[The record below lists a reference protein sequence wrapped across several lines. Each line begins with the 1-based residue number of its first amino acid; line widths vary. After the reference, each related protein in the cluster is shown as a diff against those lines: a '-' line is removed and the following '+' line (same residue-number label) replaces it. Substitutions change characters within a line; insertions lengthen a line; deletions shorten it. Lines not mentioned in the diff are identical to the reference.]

1 MALLLL
7 PLLLPQR
14 VEVGVKLVM
23 EARTPKTALA
33 EASVEESVA
42 AEVELVSVVV
52 RAALLTEVLLI
63 VAAEVWV
70 TDAPPLPAAILGLAL
85 LLLLLVKEEN
95 ILDS

>member
-1 MALLLL
+1 
-7 PLLLPQR
+7 
-14 VEVGVKLVM
+14 M

-52 RAALLTEVLLI
+52 RAALLTEVLLV
-63 VAAEVWV
+63 VAAEVELRV
-70 TDAPPLPAAILGLAL
+70 GDAPPPPAAVLGLAL